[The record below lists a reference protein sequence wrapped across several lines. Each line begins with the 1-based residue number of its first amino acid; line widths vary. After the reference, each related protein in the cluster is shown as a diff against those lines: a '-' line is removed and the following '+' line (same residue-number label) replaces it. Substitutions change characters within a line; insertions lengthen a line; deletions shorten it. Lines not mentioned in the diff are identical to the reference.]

1 MATPTTDTTPKLDV
15 PAALGQL
22 AWIATLLTAIIL
34 SAVLLG
40 NLALLGLGASPVA
53 WLVLLVDLGPVV
65 ATLLGNVATY
75 LGYYG
80 TWRILRG
87 LDRYDVRGDAKNQ
100 ALQNVPGM
108 LQDVPA
114 ILRARMGCAR
124 LLTLGALASS
134 LLVMGLTLAPPPLRV
149 LGYHGSAV
157 VATLTP
163 TATATVPNA
172 IGFSARLSSNIV
184 PCGADDSLAPISLS
198 LANSSAKAIGWEI
211 LIRDSV
217 PGSGVPWA
225 NADPFSGTLAAGGAA
240 TVMLVADD
248 GLCAALAAS
257 PTSQNFTAQVALTNG
272 SAATFTLVVTVVP
285 PPTPT
290 PSPTATPVVVFSVS
304 PKDNTQYCNNPPPYT
319 VTLDNT
325 GSNGAVSWQFSAD
338 QQLQDGSPWASADPA
353 SGTISAGQTATFML
367 TPNGAVCT
375 TGGKYTATITVT
387 PGGTGPYQIS
397 DDFFFAPG

>member
-134 LLVMGLTLAPPPLRV
+134 LLVMG
-149 LGYHGSAV
+149 
-157 VATLTP
+157 
-163 TATATVPNA
+163 
-172 IGFSARLSSNIV
+172 
-184 PCGADDSLAPISLS
+184 
-198 LANSSAKAIGWEI
+198 
-211 LIRDSV
+211 
-217 PGSGVPWA
+217 
-225 NADPFSGTLAAGGAA
+225 
-240 TVMLVADD
+240 
-248 GLCAALAAS
+248 
-257 PTSQNFTAQVALTNG
+257 
-272 SAATFTLVVTVVP
+272 
-285 PPTPT
+285 
-290 PSPTATPVVVFSVS
+290 
-304 PKDNTQYCNNPPPYT
+304 
-319 VTLDNT
+319 
-325 GSNGAVSWQFSAD
+325 
-338 QQLQDGSPWASADPA
+338 
-353 SGTISAGQTATFML
+353 
-367 TPNGAVCT
+367 
-375 TGGKYTATITVT
+375 
-387 PGGTGPYQIS
+387 
-397 DDFFFAPG
+397 